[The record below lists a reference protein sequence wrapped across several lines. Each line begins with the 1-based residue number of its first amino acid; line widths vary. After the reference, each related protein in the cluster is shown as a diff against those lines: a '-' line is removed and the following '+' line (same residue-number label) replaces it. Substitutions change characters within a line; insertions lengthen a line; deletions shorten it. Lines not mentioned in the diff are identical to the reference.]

1 MRILA
6 VLSLVGGAVC
16 IANPF
21 CTTTGPI
28 PSGTTGG
35 DKEEKN
41 GYVPPSDGFGLIGED
56 WPKCEDD
63 GFQDRFRTIPT
74 ARAAIDYPPFQ
85 YSQKNRVCKMFV
97 KYSDGHRGVCT
108 GSMVGPVS
116 LLTAAHCVWDSD
128 LKEWATDIQV
138 CCGYAYH
145 VNINALG
152 PTSTSL
158 VSSPS
163 FCHYGI
169 ASWTKKVKSYS
180 AYKTKNE
187 AKYDIALL
195 QLDRS
200 PIVGNF
206 GYHPTLA
213 DKSVLVEM
221 WGYAGHATEQPI
233 GDYAPQLASNNDAEW
248 VATNSQWNH
257 RFYPDLLTGSRGG
270 NGLVYGFKEW
280 IFGGESGGPYL
291 SKLNGEQYIIAT
303 HKGGPSGCYEYG
315 AKLSTQFATEITKT
329 RTSWTARAVCSPIA
343 YEFDLDNHYAAGTH
357 MRGVGRTDPKY
368 GSTTVRPSSSGFKV
382 VFTFRNVGRATASIS
397 YTYVGYRKSGTT
409 DSIRM
414 LRIWTPTTSYVSI
427 LKQGDS
433 YRQTM
438 SVAKGF
444 KLPNGVYDIFGGWN
458 AFACN
463 NNGQP
468 MYQWVGRV
476 SVANQVS
483 SREGAVLFGDR
494 SAQVLSTCRA
504 CLSSEFDCGLD
515 SCISSSRRCDGVFD
529 CVNGK
534 DEQGCT
540 TSAPRTS
547 APRTKAPRTSAP
559 LTSVPRTGAPRTGT
573 SVPPS
578 STSAPSTS
586 VPPTSVPRTGAP
598 PTPTPSTLVPPTPL
612 PPGQRPRPT
621 LIPDTRAPPTPA
633 PPTPIPDTRAPPT
646 SAPPTPVPD
655 TRAPPTPAPQTATPR
670 GLSQQK
676 VSLYLKA
683 TLNTI
688 IAKIQDV
695 IADVLSRL
703 SQRSA
708 SNTASCAK
716 ICELGLNDGGSN
728 SGNKFFDLDCFSCT
742 GAALSPSRDA
752 ATLDT
757 TDGTYRLELD
767 VGSAESDTTIASLLS
782 GSSVAGLAMA
792 DTSLEAT
799 SPPTEEEGGSSGV
812 SIGIII
818 GVVIGVVVL
827 LVIGIVVACCVCKK
841 KENKPY

>member
-1 MRILA
+1 MRLFA
-6 VLSLVGGAVC
+6 LLSLVGGAAC

-21 CTTTGPI
+21 CTSTGPL
-28 PSGTTGG
+28 PGAGG
-35 DKEEKN
+35 DGDTEE
-41 GYVPPSDGFGLIGED
+41 GDDTAPPKFGLVG
-56 WPKCEDD
+56 DD
-63 GFQDRFRTIPT
+63 KDFDSCKDDSFKKRPRTIPT
-74 ARAAIDYPPFQ
+74 TRAAMDHPPFQ
-85 YSQKNRVCKMFV
+85 YAQKNQVCKMFAKFSNGKV
-97 KYSDGHRGVCT
+97 NVCT

-116 LLTAAHCVWDSD
+116 LLTAAHCAWNVK

-138 CCGYAYH
+138 CCGFAYH
-145 VNINALG
+145 GHINALG
-152 PTSTSL
+152 PTSGSL

-163 FCHYGI
+163 YCHYGI
-169 ASWTKKVKSYS
+169 ASWTGQRISYPIFRTS
-180 AYKTKNE
+180 QE
-187 AKYDIALL
+187 PQYDIALL
-195 QLDRS
+195 RLDRS

-206 GYHPTLA
+206 GYHSTLA
-213 DKSVLVEM
+213 GKTDLVEA
-221 WGYAGHATEQPI
+221 WGYPGHNDEQPI
-233 GDYAPQLASNNDAEW
+233 GDYAPQVAGLNNDW
-248 VATNSQWNH
+248 WIATNAQWVH
-257 RFYPDLLTGSRGG
+257 HFYPDLITGSLGG
-270 NGLVYGFKEW
+270 NGLVYGYKEW

-291 SKLNGEQYIIAT
+291 SKALNGQQYIVAT
-303 HKGGPSGCYEYG
+303 HKGGPTGCYESG
-315 AKLSTQFATEITKT
+315 AKISTGFANDITAT
-329 RTSWTARAVCSPIA
+329 RTSWTASAVCSPIA
-343 YEFDLDNHYAAGTH
+343 YEFDFDNHYAAGTLL
-357 MRGVGRTDPKY
+357 RGVGRTDPKY
-368 GSTTVRPSSSGFKV
+368 ASTTVQPSSSGFKA

-397 YTYVGYRKSGTT
+397 YTYVGYRKSGTSDT
-409 DSIRM
+409 IE
-414 LRIWTPTTSYVSI
+414 LLQIWIPDTIAT
-427 LKQGDS
+427 LKPGDT
-433 YRQTM
+433 YRQTLT
-438 SVAKGF
+438 VGKGF
-444 KLPNGVYDIFGGWN
+444 KLSNGVYDIFGGWY
-458 AFACN
+458 APSCN

-468 MYQWVGRV
+468 MYQLVGKV
-476 SVANQVS
+476 SVLNQLFD
-483 SREGAVLFGDR
+483 REGAVLFGDR

-540 TSAPRTS
+540 TSAPRT
-547 APRTKAPRTSAP
+547 RAPRTSAP
-559 LTSVPRTGAPRTGT
+559 RTRAPFTRA
-573 SVPPS
+573 PPKTAS
-578 STSAPSTS
+578 PTTAPPTSAPPTPA
-586 VPPTSVPRTGAP
+586 PPTSAPPTSAPPTSAP

-612 PPGQRPRPT
+612 PPGKSF
-621 LIPDTRAPPTPA
+621 APPTPA
-633 PPTPIPDTRAPPT
+633 PPTAVPDTRAPPT
-646 SAPPTPVPD
+646 S
-655 TRAPPTPAPQTATPR
+655 APQTATPR

-688 IAKIQDV
+688 IAKIQDI

-716 ICELGLNDGGSN
+716 ICELGLNDGSSN

-742 GAALSPSRDA
+742 GAALSPPRDA

-799 SPPTEEEGGSSGV
+799 SPPTKEEGGSSGV

>member
-16 IANPF
+16 ITNPF
-21 CTTTGPI
+21 CTSSGSV
-28 PSGTTGG
+28 PSGTTE
-35 DKEEKN
+35 DKEEGN
-41 GYVPPSDGFGLIGED
+41 GYVPPGDSLGLSGDEWASCANDGFKKR
-56 WPKCEDD
+56 P
-63 GFQDRFRTIPT
+63 RTIPT
-74 ARAAIDYPPFQ
+74 ARAAIDYLPFQ
-85 YSQKNRVCKMFV
+85 YWQKTRVCKMFV
-97 KYSDGHRGVCT
+97 KYHDGSRGVCT

-116 LLTAAHCVWDSD
+116 LLTAAHCAWDSD
-128 LKEWATDIQV
+128 LEAWATDIQV
-138 CCGYAYH
+138 CCGYGYQRD
-145 VNINALG
+145 IYPLG
-152 PTSTSL
+152 PTSGSL
-158 VSSPS
+158 VHTPS

-169 ASWTKKVKSYS
+169 ASWTGERVSYD
-180 AYKTKNE
+180 AYRTDGDTQ
-187 AKYDIALL
+187 YDIALL
-195 QLDRS
+195 RLDRS
-200 PIVGNF
+200 PIVGSF
-206 GYHPTLA
+206 GYHATLA
-213 DKSVLVEM
+213 HESVLIEE
-221 WGYAGHATEQPI
+221 WGYPGHATEQPI
-233 GDYAPQLASNNDAEW
+233 GDYAPQLASSKTAAW

-257 RFYPDLLTGSRGG
+257 RFYPDLITGSLGG
-270 NGLVYGFKEW
+270 TGLVYGFEEW

-291 SKLNGEQYIIAT
+291 STHNAVQYVVAT
-303 HKGGPSGCYEYG
+303 HKGGPTGCYEYG
-315 AKLSTQFATEITKT
+315 TKISTQFANEITKT
-329 RTSWTARAVCSPIA
+329 RTSWTARTVCSLIA
-343 YEFDLDNHYAAGTH
+343 YEFDLDNHYAAGTR

-368 GSTTVRPSSSGFKV
+368 ASTTVEPSSDGFKV
-382 VFTFRNVGRATASIS
+382 LFTFRNVGRATASIS

-409 DSIRM
+409 NNIRM
-414 LRIWTPTTSYVSI
+414 LYIWTPTTSYT

-433 YRQTM
+433 YRQIL

-444 KLPNGVYDIFGGWN
+444 KLPNGVYDIFGGWYG
-458 AFACN
+458 FACN

-468 MYQWVGRV
+468 MYQWVGTV
-476 SVANQVS
+476 SVANQVL

-547 APRTKAPRTSAP
+547 APRTSAPPKTALPTIAPRTSAP
-559 LTSVPRTGAPRTGT
+559 R
-573 SVPPS
+573 
-578 STSAPSTS
+578 TSAPPTS
-586 VPPTSVPRTGAP
+586 APPTSTPPTKAP
-598 PTPTPSTLVPPTPL
+598 PTPSPDTLVPPTPL
-612 PPGQRPRPT
+612 PPGKSF
-621 LIPDTRAPPTPA
+621 
-633 PPTPIPDTRAPPT
+633 APPT

-670 GLSQQK
+670 GLPQKK

-703 SQRSA
+703 SKISA

-716 ICELGLNDGGSN
+716 ICELGLNDGSSN

-752 ATLDT
+752 ATLAT

-767 VGSAESDTTIASLLS
+767 VGSAESDTIIASLLS

-792 DTSLEAT
+792 DTTLEAT

-841 KENKPY
+841 KQNKPY